1 MQGRMSGR
9 FRGQSR
15 KGEEQ
20 ALRSAVSALMM
31 LVVLVTG
38 LIPFGMMPTRD
49 ADGHLTV
56 VICTTEGLRAV
67 MLDAAGREVPTQDDD
82 TDGSSAPCLFATA
95 VALATGSPDPVW
107 QPSLEVAAV
116 PRRPTGYGAPVSRLQ
131 PLPLGA
137 RAPPVTL

>member
-1 MQGRMSGR
+1 MSGLV
-9 FRGQSR
+9 RGQSR
-15 KGEEQ
+15 NRDQQ

-31 LVVLVTG
+31 LVVLVSG
-38 LIPFGMMPTRD
+38 LVPQGMMPVRG

-67 MLDAAGREVPTQDDD
+67 TLDAAGREVPSQDDGSD
-82 TDGSSAPCLFATA
+82 RSSAPCLFATA
-95 VALATGSPDPVW
+95 VALAASLDPVW
-107 QPSLEVAAV
+107 QPSLAAV
-116 PRRPTGYGAPVSRLQ
+116 EVPFRAAGYDAPTTRLQ

>member
-1 MQGRMSGR
+1 MSGQ

-38 LIPFGMMPTRD
+38 LVPAGMMPTRD

-56 VICTTEGLRAV
+56 VLCTTQGLRSV
-67 MLDAAGREVPTQDDD
+67 TLDAAGREVPAQDED
-82 TDGSSAPCLFATA
+82 TDRSPAPCLFATA
-95 VALATGSPDPVW
+95 VALAAVADPAW
-107 QPSLEVAAV
+107 QPSFTVAEVSLQ
-116 PRRPTGYGAPVSRLQ
+116 PTGHGDPLSRLQ